1 MYVPYIRLAL
11 RIPTL
16 RICRLSIRIA
26 YFVCATELV
35 HGYIVLLQLLG
46 DFLIVG
52 VFSLPLLL
60 IHNEEIVVSFGL
72 IWFFNLAEG
81 FTGKSFFDLLGAFI
95 LLNVWLLLYGM
106 FIIEFFLDVKVL
118 LLLIG
123 KGVIFLFAVFLA
135 DFLLLRLLPGGVLAH
150 C

>member
-1 MYVPYIRLAL
+1 M
-11 RIPTL
+11 
-16 RICRLSIRIA
+16 
-26 YFVCATELV
+26 
-35 HGYIVLLQLLG
+35 G

-52 VFSLPLLL
+52 IFSLPLLL
-60 IHNEEIVVSFGL
+60 INDEEIVVNFGL
-72 IWFFNLAEG
+72 IWFFNLAER
-81 FTGKSFFDLLGAFI
+81 FTGKPFFDLFGALI
-95 LLNVWLLLYGM
+95 LLNVGLLLYGM

-135 DFLLLRLLPGGVLAH
+135 DFLLLWLLPGCVLAH